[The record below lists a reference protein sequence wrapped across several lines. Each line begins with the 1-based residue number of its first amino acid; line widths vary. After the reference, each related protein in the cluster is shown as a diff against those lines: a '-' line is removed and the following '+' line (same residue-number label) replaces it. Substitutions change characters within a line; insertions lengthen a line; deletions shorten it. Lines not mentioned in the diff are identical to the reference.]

1 MFVRALLLAA
11 CVLVL
16 SAAPAAA
23 HTRLIG
29 SNPEEG
35 AALAAA
41 PTRVELTFSEPVG
54 PGPITVRGADG
65 TAWTVSAPTGSGAV
79 VAADVVPAGPAGVY
93 TLDYEVTATDGHAI
107 RGTVTFSLTTAVPVP
122 TTTTTTTTTV
132 PPTTK
137 GTPTGAPIADTLPLV
152 EDGGL
157 PQWAGWLIGIGGVV
171 IAAAIIGGFVR
182 ARRR

>member
-1 MFVRALLLAA
+1 MFVRALLLAV

-29 SNPEEG
+29 SNPAEG
-35 AALAAA
+35 AALATA

-54 PGPITVRGADG
+54 PGPLTVRGADG

-93 TLDYEVTATDGHAI
+93 TLDYEVTATDGHAL
-107 RGTVTFSLTTAVPVP
+107 RGTVTFSLTTAVPAP
-122 TTTTTTTTTV
+122 TTTTTTTTT

-137 GTPTGAPIADTLPLV
+137 GTPTGAPITDAVPVV
-152 EDGGL
+152 EDQGL
-157 PQWAGWLIGIGGVV
+157 PQWAWWLIIVGGVV
-171 IAAAIIGGFVR
+171 IVAAIAGGFVR